1 MAQVTIHQQ
10 LEFPDVMMGLRLPV
24 VRALTYS
31 GSTRQII
38 YRFKDHGDFSV
49 RPLLSSALA
58 AGLLHLA
65 DHLALSR
72 CLVTP
77 TPSRARSIRK
87 RGFCPI
93 TQLTDAAI
101 HRLTAS
107 STRLWR
113 QDLLRDIRTIR
124 SDKSLGTADRALV
137 AGGAFRITCSPPA
150 LPVIV
155 VDDVVTSGATMR
167 EAISTLLHAGVDVVG
182 GVALAATPRS

>member
-1 MAQVTIHQQ
+1 MPQVTLHQQ
-10 LEFPDVMMGLRLPV
+10 LEFSEVMTGLRLPV

-58 AGLLHLA
+58 EALLHLIN
-65 DHLALSR
+65 HVTLST
-72 CLVTP
+72 CLVAP
-77 TPSRARSIRK
+77 IPSRSRSIRK
-87 RGFCPI
+87 RGFCPV
-93 TQLTDAAI
+93 TQLTEAAI
-101 HRLTAS
+101 
-107 STRLWR
+107 R
-113 QDLLRDIRTIR
+113 QLAVTTTHLIRSDLLRDIRTIR

-167 EAISTLLHAGVDVVG
+167 EAIATLLHAGVHVVG